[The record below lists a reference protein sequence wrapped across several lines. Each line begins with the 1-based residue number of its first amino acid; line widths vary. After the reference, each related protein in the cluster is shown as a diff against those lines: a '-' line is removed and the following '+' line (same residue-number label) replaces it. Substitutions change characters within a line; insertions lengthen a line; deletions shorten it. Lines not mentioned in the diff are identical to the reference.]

1 MENIDIE
8 KYDDI
13 NYLSTLLFDFLYNK
27 KSEREIMVEHINLKD
42 IKPSTIK
49 KLYLDK
55 HLRKL
60 VLNVFNRDI
69 SFTSKIGNKLIFKIN
84 DIDHQLDIVL
94 KASDVYETLNNSTD
108 MNKVMTYLFSD
119 FVIHKET
126 KHILMNV
133 MNFDVKYSEI
143 KYYVEKYL
151 EEHVVKIL
159 SKKDKIISV
168 ELREHYF
175 RMDTLDDI
183 INSSEEN
190 ISDHDIIVIIFQVL
204 HTLAII
210 QNKYPNF
217 RHNNLDLK
225 SIYCYL
231 KDKKDKTYEYK
242 LDGHVFNVPNIGIE
256 IKITHFDESIIIN
269 EFDNES
275 IIDSLKTLDNTYD
288 LKIFLNS
295 LLKINKISNEIK
307 IFINDIMNN
316 NNNPKKLLFGSS
328 KFNSFRSKSEL
339 SDVSFE
345 RNNLNQMSSEVSMNN
360 VPSKLSMK
368 KLLEDMPTEISIER
382 PRKKSSKKRSMKGGA
397 KKKGSKGSKKSK
409 AKKNVRKNK
418 RETHDV
424 DSESEEELTA
434 SVEDDDELLLDEV
447 EDALA
452 TGTDDDDDDDNDDDA
467 DVDDDL
473 ILN

>member
-13 NYLSTLLFDFLYNK
+13 NFLSTLLFDFLYNK
-27 KSEREIMVEHINLKD
+27 KMERQVMIENINLKD
-42 IKPSTIK
+42 IKISTIK
-49 KLYLDK
+49 KIYQDK
-55 HLRKL
+55 SLRKL
-60 VLNVFNRDI
+60 IMNVFNRDI
-69 SFTSKIGNKLIFKIN
+69 AFTQKIGNKLVFKIN
-84 DIDHQLDIVL
+84 DIDHPLDIVI
-94 KASDVYETLNNSTD
+94 KASDVFSTLNNSTD

-126 KHILMNV
+126 QHILMNV

-143 KYYVEKYL
+143 KYYIDKYL
-151 EEHVVKIL
+151 EEHVIKIL

-175 RMDTLDDI
+175 RMNTLDDI
-183 INSSEEN
+183 INNSEKN
-190 ISDHDIIVIIFQVL
+190 ISDDDIIIIIFQVL

-256 IKITHFDESIIIN
+256 IKITHFDESIIVN

-275 IIDSLKTLDNTYD
+275 IIDSLKTIDNTYD
-288 LKIFLNS
+288 LKIFFNS

-316 NNNPKKLLFGSS
+316 NNNPKKLLFGNSR
-328 KFNSFRSKSEL
+328 FNSFRLSSEL

-345 RNNLNQMSSEVSMNN
+345 NNNTKVNNASSNNTNTNNTKTNNASSNNAKTNKPTSKENNSNSNTNNTAINNKTIKANNTDAKNTSKHNAHTVKNNNHKLNNKNASSGNH
-360 VPSKLSMK
+360 
-368 KLLEDMPTEISIER
+368 KLLTAIANLHHN
-382 PRKKSSKKRSMKGGA
+382 KK
-397 KKKGSKGSKKSK
+397 
-409 AKKNVRKNK
+409 
-418 RETHDV
+418 
-424 DSESEEELTA
+424 
-434 SVEDDDELLLDEV
+434 
-447 EDALA
+447 
-452 TGTDDDDDDDNDDDA
+452 
-467 DVDDDL
+467 
-473 ILN
+473 

>member
-1 MENIDIE
+1 
-8 KYDDI
+8 
-13 NYLSTLLFDFLYNK
+13 LYQ
-27 KSEREIMVEHINLKD
+27 
-42 IKPSTIK
+42 
-49 KLYLDK
+49 DK

-60 VLNVFNRDI
+60 ILNVFNRDI

-84 DIDHQLDIVL
+84 DIDHQLDIIL
-94 KASDVYETLNNSTD
+94 KASDVYQTLNNSTD

-143 KYYVEKYL
+143 KYYIEKYL
-151 EEHVVKIL
+151 EEHIIKIL

-175 RMDTLDDI
+175 KMETLEDI
-183 INSSEEN
+183 INN
-190 ISDHDIIVIIFQVL
+190 NDTKLSDDDIIVIIFQIL
-204 HTLAII
+204 HTLAVI

-231 KDKKDKTYEYK
+231 KDKKEKTYEYII
-242 LDGHVFNVPNIGIE
+242 DGHKFNVPNIGYE

-275 IIDSLKTLDNTYD
+275 IIDSLKTIDNTYD
-288 LKIFLNS
+288 IKIFLNS
-295 LLKINKISNEIK
+295 LLKINNISNEIK

-316 NNNPKKLLFGSS
+316 NNNPKKLLFGNSR
-328 KFNSFRSKSEL
+328 FNSFRLSSEL

-345 RNNLNQMSSEVSMNN
+345 NNNTNNIKRNNLNQMETEVS
-360 VPSKLSMK
+360 VDAPSRNSMR
-368 KLLEDMPTEISIER
+368 KLLSDMSSEISIDSPQR
-382 PRKKSSKKRSMKGGA
+382 GGMRGGA
-397 KKKGSKGSKKSK
+397 KKGSKKNKSK
-409 AKKNVRKNK
+409 KNKSKKVKNVRRSK

-424 DSESEEELTA
+424 DSETEDEVSASIEEDT
-434 SVEDDDELLLDEV
+434 DDLLLDEI
-447 EDALA
+447 EDQEKEEKKEIKEKNNIRINVS
-452 TGTDDDDDDDNDDDA
+452 TD
-467 DVDDDL
+467 
-473 ILN
+473 